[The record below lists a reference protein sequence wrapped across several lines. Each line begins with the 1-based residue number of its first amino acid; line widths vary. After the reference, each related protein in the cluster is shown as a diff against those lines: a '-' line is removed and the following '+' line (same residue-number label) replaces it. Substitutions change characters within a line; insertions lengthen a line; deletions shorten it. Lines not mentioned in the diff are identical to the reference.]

1 MAITASE
8 VERLKVL
15 EQAFG
20 IAGTLEEHVG
30 IRYEDYIN
38 AANYGSN
45 TVNIR
50 DGGLRDPKR
59 LHYLRSFIENQTN
72 RDAFG
77 FREENFSITDNSP
90 EALAISDINS
100 IIAHGS
106 HLLGGFHV
114 KGGSK
119 KHEGRYSRH
128 GVFAYTGDMKRSVN
142 TYFKPTKEEPADGY
156 FFPVWVD
163 CYLREGGVTYSKT
176 YSGDGNKYTEKIIG
190 DNFNIGDNFSYSPPL
205 SNFTKLENI
214 GEFKVGSGYIG
225 LTPSQIRYAM
235 LKDKGDFLN
244 GSSNPTVSA
253 YANKRTHV
261 SDLDEVIDGQGI
273 IGGNITQPE
282 NAFYRFPNAY
292 GLESNFNVETYSE
305 SLKNKWIGRIEEL
318 IRLRIKFAETFVPTG
333 AFKNEFIKIL
343 NYTLNNLRGLIR
355 VVKKHNFILH
365 SSFTENTY
373 LSAYEKKT
381 EHLRYYV
388 YVVHG
393 VEIPNYEIY
402 SKIYN
407 TRIEVDQ
414 IGNNPNGDD
423 LIHRLK
429 DNLVGVMSR
438 DLETPYPE
446 VKPIALPP
454 TQEEYD
460 ALPSDSVTKIYFP
473 NYRYAKLKDRVV
485 TPESIITAFKEMIV
499 DPLNNL
505 RLRNKNHPARQP
517 YHEFL
522 SNKLFVNYDGV
533 LYTQDDLRY
542 HRLESR
548 RKIVSNDPMLFLG
561 GPMISDV
568 LDDIYLYHKDEYLAG
583 KIPDNKA
590 FVKYVYDIARRLTL
604 GRMEDDVSI
613 KNTLNALGKIAK
625 SLSCISTLEI
635 LYTDQDIS
643 SSTFTPSVF
652 NNPFHEFED
661 TNMLVKLKHLQSPF
675 VRDLPELTKTEELRP
690 YYYFAIL
697 DPRYALEDVMMKY
710 KDIWTNQV
718 LGERK
723 VHELF
728 TKVATDLM
736 NNALNVRRLV
746 VQVRDAQRGYMENGT
761 WHHVWGRRSELSP
774 NSYQLWGSSCIARNL
789 DFNMV
794 TRSITHVRLRVGY
807 KWTNHAGNGMH
818 FRISAV
824 NRATFAEDLKDE
836 NNNVIS
842 FDNPLAYWNGQYG
855 HYVTR
860 DSDLMRL
867 KRSIPATHMIRLYA
881 YKQNDTSGDAINV
894 DFTHIKDVAFGD

>member
-15 EQAFG
+15 EREFG

-59 LHYLRSFIENQTN
+59 LHYLRSFIENPTN

-90 EALAISDINS
+90 QALAISDINS

-106 HLLGGFHV
+106 HLLGGFHA
-114 KGGSK
+114 KGESK
-119 KHEGRYSRH
+119 KHSGRYSGH

-163 CYLREGGVTYSKT
+163 CYLREGGVTYSKV
-176 YSGDGNKYTEKIIG
+176 YNGDGNNYIEKIIG
-190 DNFNIGDNFSYSPPL
+190 DNFNISDNFSYSPPL
-205 SNFTKLENI
+205 NNFTKLENI
-214 GEFKVGSGYIG
+214 GEFRVGSGYVG
-225 LTPSQIRYAM
+225 LTPSQVRYAM

-244 GSSNPTVSA
+244 GTSNPTVSA

-261 SDLDEVIDGQGI
+261 SNLDEVIE
-273 IGGNITQPE
+273 GNISGNIVQPE

-305 SLKNKWIGRIEEL
+305 SLKNKWIGRIEEI
-318 IRLRIKFAETFVPTG
+318 IRLRIKFAETFIPTG
-333 AFKNEFIKIL
+333 AFRNEFIKIL

-365 SSFTENTY
+365 SSFTDNTY
-373 LSAYEKKT
+373 LSTYEKKT

-414 IGNNPNGDD
+414 IGNNPNGED

-429 DNLVGVMSR
+429 GNLVGVMSR

-460 ALPSDSVTKIYFP
+460 ALPSDSATKIYFP
-473 NYRYAKLKDRVV
+473 NYRYVKLKGRVV
-485 TPESIITAFKEMIV
+485 TPESIIAAFKEMV
-499 DPLNNL
+499 MDPLNNL

-548 RKIVSNDPMLFLG
+548 RKVVSNDPVLFLG
-561 GPMISDV
+561 GPMMSDV

-590 FVKYVYDIARRLTL
+590 FVKYVYDIARKLTL

-613 KNTLNALGKIAK
+613 KNTLNALGKIA
-625 SLSCISTLEI
+625 SALSCISTLEI
-635 LYTDQDIS
+635 LYTDQDITVS
-643 SSTFTPSVF
+643 GFTPQAF
-652 NNPFHEFED
+652 NNPYHSVD
-661 TNMLVKLKHLQSPF
+661 NPKLLCKLSRLQAPL
-675 VRDLPELTKTEELRP
+675 VRDIPKLSTTEALKP

-736 NNALNVRRLV
+736 NNALKVKRLV
-746 VQVRDAQRGYMENGT
+746 VQVKDAQRGYLDSSSWGHT
-761 WHHVWGRRSELSP
+761 WGRQGHRAFVGG
-774 NSYQLWGSSCIARNL
+774 QFWGSSGQSVNVNL
-789 DFNMV
+789 NLI
-794 TRSITHVRLRVGY
+794 TREITHVNLEIGY
-807 KWTNHAGNGMH
+807 SHTNNSGNGLH
-818 FRISAV
+818 FRFSAV
-824 NRATFAEDLKDE
+824 NRSTLAEDLRDADG
-836 NNNVIS
+836 NVINYN
-842 FDNPLAYWNGQYG
+842 NPLAYWNGQYASG
-855 HYVTR
+855 AYR
-860 DSDLMRL
+860 DSGMIALR
-867 KRSIPATHMIRLYA
+867 RSIPPTHMLKMFV
-881 YKQNDTSGDAINV
+881 YKEGDDSGDAVNV
-894 DFTHIKDVAFGD
+894 SYMHFKGFTFK